1 MTDPAAP
8 ILVDSHCHLDFPD
21 FREDLDG
28 VVARAAAA
36 GVGYML
42 TIGTHATKAAQV
54 LAVAEGRPNV
64 FCTLGIHPHEA
75 AREPRV
81 SVADLVELGRHPK
94 VVGLGESGLDYY
106 YERSPRDIQQ
116 SQFRTHVRAAR
127 ETGLPLVIHTRDA
140 DEDMIRILKEEAADG
155 PFPGLLHC
163 YSSGRAVAETA
174 LELGL
179 YVSLS
184 GVVTF
189 KNAESLREIVRDLP
203 VDRLLVETDA
213 PFLAPIPFRGK
224 RNEPAYVAHTAARV
238 AEVKGMAYADL
249 AAATTANFFRLFA
262 KAAEAVR

>member
-1 MTDPAAP
+1 MDDTPRP

-21 FREDLDG
+21 FQEDLDN
-28 VVARAAAA
+28 VVERAAAA
-36 GVGYML
+36 GVRYLL
-42 TIGTHATKAAQV
+42 TIGTHVTKAAQV
-54 LAVAEGRPNV
+54 LAVAEGRPNI

-81 SVADLVELGRHPK
+81 SVADLEELARHPK

-106 YERSPRDIQQ
+106 YERSPRDDQQ
-116 SQFRTHVRAAR
+116 TQFRTHIRAAR
-127 ETGLPLVIHTRDA
+127 RTGLPLVIHTRDA
-140 DEDMIRILKEEAADG
+140 DEDMVRILREESEEG

-163 YSSGRAVAETA
+163 YSSGRPVAEAA

-189 KNAESLREIVRDLP
+189 KNAAPLREIVRDLP
-203 VDRLLVETDA
+203 ADRLLVETDA

-224 RNEPAYVAHTAARV
+224 RNEPAYVTHTAAKV
-238 AEVKGMAYADL
+238 AEIKGMDYDDFSAL
-249 AAATTANFFRLFA
+249 TTANFFRLFT
-262 KAAEAVR
+262 KMAEAVQ